1 MPLTD
6 TESQYTPEPIRP
18 TQFALIRLDRL
29 VYLVQHYEALRVD
42 AESLPPAPD
51 RPPLAYVN
59 RTLAELRRELLARE
73 GEGQAA

>member
-59 RTLAELRRELLARE
+59 RTLAELRRELVARE
-73 GEGQAA
+73 GEGVAA

>member
-6 TESQYTPEPIRP
+6 TESQYTPESIRP

-29 VYLVQHYEALRVD
+29 VYLVQHYEALRID